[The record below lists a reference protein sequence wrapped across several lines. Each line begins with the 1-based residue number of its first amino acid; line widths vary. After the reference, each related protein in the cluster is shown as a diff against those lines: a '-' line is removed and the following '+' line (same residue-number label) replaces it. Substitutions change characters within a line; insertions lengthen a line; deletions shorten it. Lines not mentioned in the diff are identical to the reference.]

1 MPRICVYCG
10 SNSGSRPIYSDAA
23 RALAEVLVRNGYE
36 LVYGG
41 ADKGIMGVI
50 EFHATAGGQGTWCHA
65 NGAMRQGDRPPKADG
80 TPHRVI
86 NARAE
91 NNDG

>member
-50 EFHATAGGQGTWCHA
+50 A
-65 NGAMRQGDRPPKADG
+65 NSMLRQGGKVYGVMPTALCDKEIAHPKL
-80 TPHRVI
+80 T
-86 NARAE
+86 
-91 NNDG
+91 